1 MSETKAIIENLHKG
15 AFTYYVIT
23 GGEGGRWT
31 EMITFDYDIFGGGGV
46 LFLGDYVSK
55 FSEILNEDLT

>member
-1 MSETKAIIENLHKG
+1 MSGQNLGNFQLGSVH
-15 AFTYYVIT
+15 ILRNHR
-23 GGEGGRWT
+23 GEGGRWT